1 MLHSYSIPELKKSKG
16 TFITTT
22 SRIALLRVPSASDYA
37 ISKLAINRL
46 IEFAIA
52 GMCSLAPLSSVLL
65 SGATEN
71 PEIRAFAVHPGV
83 VATEMNKKS
92 DIAIQADD
100 SVQLPA
106 ALYLH
111 LAAGKADYLSGR

>member
-1 MLHSYSIPELKKSKG
+1 MPTL
-16 TFITTT
+16 
-22 SRIALLRVPSASDYA
+22 SDYA

-46 IEFAIA
+46 VEFAIMGTCLLMLFA
-52 GMCSLAPLSSVLL
+52 LGLLAS
-65 SGATEN
+65 ATEN

-83 VATEMNKKS
+83 VATEMNKQS
-92 DIAIQADD
+92 DVPLDIKADD
-100 SVQLPA
+100 TVQLPA

>member
-1 MLHSYSIPELKKSKG
+1 MGLLLHSYSIPALKKSKG

-52 GMCSLAPLSSVLL
+52 GMCSLAPLS
-65 SGATEN
+65 
-71 PEIRAFAVHPGV
+71 
-83 VATEMNKKS
+83 
-92 DIAIQADD
+92 
-100 SVQLPA
+100 
-106 ALYLH
+106 
-111 LAAGKADYLSGR
+111 